1 MRWKMIRG
9 TRGRNL
15 VAFGIIL
22 VAAFAFMVRLI
33 DVQMISAPQMNE
45 DSREKRAV
53 PITIPSVRGDIVDR
67 NGDVLATT
75 DERYD
80 VQLSPKNVTAKN
92 GRVFTRPDLERG
104 AGTIDVTAEQAFE
117 EIGAITG
124 QTGAEIKQI
133 VDDAIAVNKNSDFA
147 YVKRGIDLSQL
158 QALKELRIP
167 WLTFDSQHKRVYPNG
182 AIGGNIVGFA
192 GQDEIAQ
199 AGVELS
205 QDECLA
211 GTDGAETYERGADGV
226 QLPGSVVETKRAE
239 NGGTVELTLD
249 RDLQWAAQ
257 QIINEQTQNAG
268 AEYGYLVIQD
278 VKTGELIAV
287 AEDGSVDPNDVGASD
302 DSRHNS
308 RAFVRPYE
316 PGSTFKVITAA
327 ALIDQGKATPE
338 STVTAPYS
346 WQPEEGVSFSDW
358 FQHGPADW
366 TLTGTLVYSSNVGI
380 SMLGGRM
387 SPETRYDYLTKFGV
401 GQPTN
406 AGMPLEDAGTLAN
419 VADWDRQT
427 SYVTM
432 FGQGL
437 SSTIVQTAGVF
448 QAIAND
454 GVRIPPSIVKSCT
467 PAEGKAE
474 NPDHGKPVKVLSP
487 EAAKITQ
494 NMLETTGTDG
504 LVKDM
509 ATIPGY
515 RIGGKTGTAEQSDGQ
530 GGYRTD
536 YVHSFAGVFPMDDPQ
551 YVIVASIGFPHG
563 GDGTAAAVTAFHD
576 AAESTIRKFRIP
588 PSEPGYVK
596 LPIGDELGGAG

>member
-327 ALIDQGKATPE
+327 ALIDQGQATPE

-387 SPETRYDYLTKFGV
+387 SPETRYDYLTKFGI